1 MIVSVKLLRARL
13 LIHPIV
19 FDQTPAAEDA
29 IRPHDLFRVATRP
42 APPSAMSLCPAVERF
57 LEDGRFYTQWWCV
70 EKGIS
75 TARAAATSP
84 FVTDHDLLAVLVAP
98 QDQSE
103 VEGAEGKRDVQDK
116 VLGARQ
122 TDAVTRELELL
133 MNFHAAGRSPGT
145 PQRISNNWHAGR
157 GGAEE
162 RDQVCSNVQHI
173 QPSTEG
179 SEYFLF

>member
-42 APPSAMSLCPAVERF
+42 ACPPSAMSLRPAVERF
-57 LEDGRFYTQWWCV
+57 LEDGSFYTQWWCV

-75 TARAAATSP
+75 TATAEATSP

-103 VEGAEGKRDVQDK
+103 VEGKRDVQDK

-122 TDAVTRELELL
+122 TEAVTRELELL

-157 GGAEE
+157 GGAAE
-162 RDQVCSNVQHI
+162 RDQVCSNVQQI

>member
-1 MIVSVKLLRARL
+1 MLAAHAAHMQPIYIPDEINICYNMIVSVKLLRARL

-19 FDQTPAAEDA
+19 FDQTAAAEDA
-29 IRPHDLFRVATRP
+29 IRPHDLFRVARP
-42 APPSAMSLCPAVERF
+42 APPSAMSLRPAVERF

-103 VEGAEGKRDVQDK
+103 GEGKRDVEDK
-116 VLGARQ
+116 VLGHDR
-122 TDAVTRELELL
+122 L
-133 MNFHAAGRSPGT
+133 MR
-145 PQRISNNWHAGR
+145 
-157 GGAEE
+157 
-162 RDQVCSNVQHI
+162 
-173 QPSTEG
+173 
-179 SEYFLF
+179 